1 MKDTEIIDAIK
12 TEYSELLL
20 KNYKYQMGDD
30 DYALTTYEYTLVKA
44 VQAILNDLNNRNQT

>member
-1 MKDTEIIDAIK
+1 MIKSEIINAIRE
-12 TEYSELLL
+12 EYSDLLV

-30 DYALTTYEYTLVKA
+30 DYQLSTNEYTLVKA